1 MFYRAKL
8 TYYDEVD
15 YTEQRVNL
23 LICADGFKDVISKL
37 SDYYGEEQLDEIYI
51 SPFSP
56 EDMLIF
62 EEKETDLYDEVILTL
77 GAKVIW

>member
-8 TYYDEVD
+8 TYYSEVD

-23 LICADGFKDVISKL
+23 LICADGLKDVISKL

-62 EEKETDLYDEVILTL
+62 EEKETDLYDEVILRL